1 MKTSRLIPIAIL
13 VAALPLFGQN
23 IPAAASGPA
32 PLEVTLGYS
41 ALRSDTIPGGCG
53 CFWMQGGKAEFRAAF
68 SSRIGF
74 AGELAGHHA
83 GNINS
88 AQEGIGLLSYL
99 FGPRFSWKIHRYT
112 PFVQVLAGGVHGF
125 DAIFP
130 NSDHSTIVPDAFA
143 MSAGGGMNIDLS
155 RHLALR
161 PLQADY
167 FLTSFPNASAN
178 RQNSLRVGAGI
189 IFKFPSPK

>member
-1 MKTSRLIPIAIL
+1 
-13 VAALPLFGQN
+13 
-23 IPAAASGPA
+23 
-32 PLEVTLGYS
+32 
-41 ALRSDTIPGGCG
+41 
-53 CFWMQGGKAEFRAAF
+53 
-68 SSRIGF
+68 
-74 AGELAGHHA
+74 
-83 GNINS
+83 
-88 AQEGIGLLSYL
+88 
-99 FGPRFSWKIHRYT
+99 
-112 PFVQVLAGGVHGF
+112 
-125 DAIFP
+125 
-130 NSDHSTIVPDAFA
+130 VPDAFA

>member
-1 MKTSRLIPIAIL
+1 
-13 VAALPLFGQN
+13 
-23 IPAAASGPA
+23 
-32 PLEVTLGYS
+32 
-41 ALRSDTIPGGCG
+41 
-53 CFWMQGGKAEFRAAF
+53 
-68 SSRIGF
+68 
-74 AGELAGHHA
+74 
-83 GNINS
+83 
-88 AQEGIGLLSYL
+88 
-99 FGPRFSWKIHRYT
+99 
-112 PFVQVLAGGVHGF
+112 
-125 DAIFP
+125 
-130 NSDHSTIVPDAFA
+130 